1 MARSQAGQG
10 FQRVHVVEKLR
21 MGVDNWALGFR
32 CMEARASYAITRKLR
47 CVHIIQG
54 RAAFDEDFGKKR
66 RSYGPPSGSF
76 GIVSSAVSPEME

>member
-10 FQRVHVVEKLR
+10 FQRLHVVEKLR
-21 MGVDNWALGFR
+21 MGVDNLALGFR

-54 RAAFDEDFGKKR
+54 RGRLMKTFG
-66 RSYGPPSGSF
+66 RS
-76 GIVSSAVSPEME
+76 ASPGKEKMRF